1 MSKSSMY
8 IAALLIYG
16 LRVATNIHKRK
27 KETIEFSRIKQ
38 LSFVTSYAD
47 SNSNKLQFIHV

>member
-1 MSKSSMY
+1 MY